1 MTKFENLSLIIS
13 IISTIFVLIGVIYA
27 GIQLY
32 LTRTSNKKIHE
43 WNRRK
48 TTYDLL
54 KDFSNG
60 DFPRILI
67 EMRKMS
73 KLPIDESTNYEKV
86 IEAISDEEKY
96 SFEKKLS
103 QLLNYFEGISIS
115 IKNHIIDED
124 ICFDY
129 AGILFERYYNW
140 SKGFI
145 KKRRDSTEIRTIYIN
160 FENLSEKWIEIK
172 KLDNKKQKEILIAK
186 GKDKLH

>member
-1 MTKFENLSLIIS
+1 MN
-13 IISTIFVLIGVIYA
+13 
-27 GIQLY
+27 GI
-32 LTRTSNKKIHE
+32 E
-43 WNRRK
+43 RK

-60 DFPRILI
+60 DFPKILT
-67 EMRKMS
+67 EMREMS
-73 KLPIDESTNYEKV
+73 KLPIDESTTYEEV
-86 IEAISDEEKY
+86 INSISDDKKY
-96 SFEKKLS
+96 VFEKKLN

-115 IKNHIIDED
+115 IKNHIVDED

-145 KKRRDSTEIRTIYIN
+145 RKRRDLTEIRTIYVN
-160 FENLSEKWIEIK
+160 FESLSIKWIEMK
-172 KLDNKKQKEILIAK
+172 KMNKLKQKEALIVK

>member
-13 IISTIFVLIGVIYA
+13 VISTLFVLIGAIYA

-60 DFPRILI
+60 DFPKLLI
-67 EMRKMS
+67 EMRRMS
-73 KLPIDESTNYEKV
+73 KLPIDENTNYEVV
-86 IEAISDEEKY
+86 IDSFSDNDKY
-96 SFEKKLS
+96 VFDKKLS

-129 AGILFERYYNW
+129 AAILFERYYNW

-145 KKRRDSTEIRTIYIN
+145 KKRRDTTDIRTIYIN
-160 FENLSEKWIEIK
+160 FESLAKKWIEVK
-172 KLDNKKQKEILIAK
+172 KLDSKKQKEVLISK
-186 GKDKLH
+186 GKNKLY